1 MSSLSLGRSI
11 LRAFHVR
18 PLQDAWRRRPS
29 VGYVSPV
36 WWGHFRHHP
45 IYVVGWIP
53 RPRVENGFKGI
64 QRPFPP
70 DRKPPTKPALF
81 RKRGRPTSETQGTC
95 YRGGMEGMGRDPL
108 PRTWDAGREAPGS
121 LPGRGARRTTPQPI
135 VGNCRQVDQT
145 VSSREFQW
153 SKGNKSKPRQE
164 REGSV
169 YRSGSLADTGG
180 FIANCSGNLS
190 CLLR

>member
-1 MSSLSLGRSI
+1 MLSTCDRCRTHGGAVQVL
-11 LRAFHVR
+11 ATFHRCGGDTFVTT
-18 PLQDAWRRRPS
+18 PSTSWVGSHDPEWRTGSKGSNVP
-29 VGYVSPV
+29 
-36 WWGHFRHHP
+36 FHP
-45 IYVVGWIP
+45 I
-53 RPRVENGFKGI
+53 EN
-64 QRPFPP
+64 QPC
-70 DRKPPTKPALF
+70 
-81 RKRGRPTSETQGTC
+81 RKRSRPTSETQGTC

-135 VGNCRQVDQT
+135 VGNCRQVEQT
-145 VSSREFQW
+145 GSSWKFQW